1 MCDPRR
7 PVHLRQRKDRP
18 KANHKMP
25 ADTPQIGHQY
35 LHIRT
40 RDRLA
45 LNHQKWR
52 CKRIVV
58 VSSTSPKHRV
68 GSPPA
73 QPRHP
78 RATALQWLR
87 QSALLPRPLPI
98 GSSAARGFSHVSP
111 LLQRRCN
118 THRTQ
123 LSPYSNP
130 FAVAIVPKMPCG
142 ILVAAIAQGE
152 AIMTLRAVG
161 VHPFTRTPCVGGRRR
176 SRRDTVFID
185 VRIGC
190 VVVALG
196 NVLTQLKSA

>member
-1 MCDPRR
+1 MCGPRR

-18 KANHKMP
+18 KANHKML

-58 VSSTSPKHRV
+58 VSSTSPPVIREQQRSSGFDSHHYCHDHFPLV
-68 GSPPA
+68 
-73 QPRHP
+73 HP
-78 RATALQWLR
+78 QRGVFSCVPFATAPVQYSSHPTVALFEPICRRNRPQNALR
-87 QSALLPRPLPI
+87 GI
-98 GSSAARGFSHVSP
+98 GCCDSTRGGGNDTS
-111 LLQRRCN
+111 RC
-118 THRTQ
+118 
-123 LSPYSNP
+123 
-130 FAVAIVPKMPCG
+130 
-142 ILVAAIAQGE
+142 
-152 AIMTLRAVG
+152 G

-185 VRIGC
+185 VRIAC

-196 NVLTQLKSA
+196 KVLTQLKSA